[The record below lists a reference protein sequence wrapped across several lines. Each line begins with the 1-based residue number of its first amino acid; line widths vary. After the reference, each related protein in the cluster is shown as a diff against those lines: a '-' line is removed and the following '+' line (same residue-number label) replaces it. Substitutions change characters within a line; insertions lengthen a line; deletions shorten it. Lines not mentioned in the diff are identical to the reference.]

1 MEALQKRLEALE
13 QQTEQLKHHTQAI
26 ERRLRWWRRLAYGLG
41 VLGLLSLPLTSGT
54 AQEGYSS
61 STKELR
67 SLARR
72 VEDLEYKL
80 VHITSGPDDV
90 TISGANLRVV
100 NGLGATN
107 TTNGVGNII
116 VGYNED
122 RGDGNDTRTG
132 SHNVVVGRQHN
143 FSSFGGLVVA
153 QFNEIS
159 GPWASVT
166 GGTGNTVTA
175 SGFNASVSGGELN
188 TASGLNASVS
198 GGFNNTASG
207 MGSSVSG
214 GFGNRASGMESSVSG
229 GINNTASG
237 PSADVPSG
245 SSVSGGANNRASQQV
260 SSVSGGISNTAS
272 GNGASVSGGEG
283 NVASGFRASVNGGE
297 NNTASGNFSS
307 VSGGSNRSAPGT
319 ENWAAGP
326 LFADH

>member
-1 MEALQKRLEALE
+1 
-13 QQTEQLKHHTQAI
+13 
-26 ERRLRWWRRLAYGLG
+26 
-41 VLGLLSLPLTSGT
+41 LTSGT
-54 AQEGYSS
+54 AQEGYSA
-61 STKELR
+61 TKELR
-67 SLARR
+67 SLTRR

-132 SHNVVVGRQHN
+132 SHNVVVGSQHN

-175 SGFNASVSGGELN
+175 SGFNASVSGG
-188 TASGLNASVS
+188 
-198 GGFNNTASG
+198 FNDTASG

-237 PSADVPSG
+237 PSADVSRP
-245 SSVSGGANNRASQQV
+245 V
-260 SSVSGGISNTAS
+260 
-272 GNGASVSGGEG
+272 
-283 NVASGFRASVNGGE
+283 
-297 NNTASGNFSS
+297 
-307 VSGGSNRSAPGT
+307 
-319 ENWAAGP
+319 
-326 LFADH
+326 